1 MFLGKRLA
9 LPHVQQGEFVI
20 AGEFMLELLWRN
32 GSHNSP
38 LIFTGPSWALLT
50 APTVG
55 LMFLRPRP
63 EEARPVRAAS
73 PGAGAVLPMSFSAI
87 QAAL

>member
-1 MFLGKRLA
+1 MLLGKRFA
-9 LPHVQQGEFVI
+9 LPYVQQGEFGI

-50 APTVG
+50 ALTVG
-55 LMFLRPRP
+55 LMIFRPRP
-63 EEARPVRAAS
+63 EEARPIRAAS
-73 PGAGAVLPMSFSAI
+73 PGAGAVLPMSSSAF